1 MTPAVVRGELSKL
14 YRQRSTYAG
23 VVVIVGLVA
32 LIAWGSHHQRARL
45 EVSAAVPS
53 EFVVAGKTVTA
64 LFLAHAVMGP
74 ALLVLMPLLVAVVA
88 GGLVAGERQTG
99 TLRTLLVR
107 PVRRGAVLGAKLV
120 AAWSYAV
127 GLTLLL
133 GLTALA
139 VGRLVFGWG
148 DLVIL
153 RGGLT
158 IFDPRLGF
166 IRLAEGYALAAAAMG
181 VVATLALTLST
192 IFDNAMT
199 AAGLAV
205 AVLLVSGVVGGLPYF
220 DRLQPHLLTTHLDAY
235 RYVFDATINHAE
247 LMRSALY
254 LAGYALAL
262 LIIALLVFDRRD
274 VTC

>member
-153 RGGLT
+153 GGGLT

-247 LMRSALY
+247 LIRSALY
-254 LAGYALAL
+254 LAGYALVL